1 MQAPPAAQALD
12 GADVIVHLAG
22 ESVASGRWSGDKKRR
37 IMQSRAVGTRNLVDG
52 IARLERKPRVLISAS
67 AVGVYGDRK
76 DEVLTEESPHGSGF
90 LADVCKAWEAE
101 ARRAA
106 DFGVKVVC
114 VRIGIVM
121 TRLGGALARMAPP
134 FKVGAGGR
142 IGDGKQYMPWVHLED
157 LTRLLIHVAE
167 RPDLE
172 TVNGVAPT
180 PVTNAAFTK
189 ALSRAV
195 KRPALLPVPSALLRM
210 AIGDMSQML
219 LASQRAVPEA
229 ALKSGFT
236 FQFDTVEQA
245 LEREFPS
252 KSSRRLA

>member
-1 MQAPPAAQALD
+1 MRTIITGGTGLVGRALAQRLREPVVLSRTRRSKINGVCNAEVYQWDPMQAPPAAQALD

-167 RPDLE
+167 RPDL
-172 TVNGVAPT
+172 
-180 PVTNAAFTK
+180 
-189 ALSRAV
+189 
-195 KRPALLPVPSALLRM
+195 
-210 AIGDMSQML
+210 
-219 LASQRAVPEA
+219 
-229 ALKSGFT
+229 
-236 FQFDTVEQA
+236 
-245 LEREFPS
+245 
-252 KSSRRLA
+252 